1 MDDVVVVG
9 GGIIGAATAYFLS
22 KEGRKVRV
30 IERDPAYKKASFP
43 LSLGGFRRQFFQK
56 ENINLGKFALEFISD
71 ISNTLKTKNNPNPTA
86 SMVPNGYLLLF
97 GPEHAEEQYEA
108 LKNHK
113 ACDAGTKNIPA
124 SKLKDVFS
132 WINPKRVEKI
142 IYIYFIHLLINGSWS
157 IFFFGLHLIL
167 ASLILIGII
176 IFFVVWLIKLYYPIN
191 KLSSFLMVPYLM
203 WLSYAFVLNFYI
215 FILN

>member
-1 MDDVVVVG
+1 MSLAKK
-9 GGIIGAATAYFLS
+9 IISLLIFNILAFGASAWGSYVTNMY
-22 KEGRKVRV
+22 KEPWYSEIVK
-30 IERDPAYKKASFP
+30 PSFNP
-43 LSLGGFRRQFFQK
+43 PDW
-56 ENINLGKFALEFISD
+56 IFAPVWIILYISMSFA
-71 ISNTLKTKNNPNPTA
+71 IWL
-86 SMVPNGYLLLF
+86 
-97 GPEHAEEQYEA
+97 
-108 LKNHK
+108 
-113 ACDAGTKNIPA
+113 I
-124 SKLKDVFS
+124 

-167 ASLILIGII
+167 VSLIIIGVI

>member
-1 MDDVVVVG
+1 MSLAKK
-9 GGIIGAATAYFLS
+9 IISLVIFNILAFGASAWGSYVTNLY
-22 KEGRKVRV
+22 KEPWYSEIAK
-30 IERDPAYKKASFP
+30 PSFNP
-43 LSLGGFRRQFFQK
+43 PDW
-56 ENINLGKFALEFISD
+56 IFAPGWIILYIAMSVA
-71 ISNTLKTKNNPNPTA
+71 IWL
-86 SMVPNGYLLLF
+86 
-97 GPEHAEEQYEA
+97 
-108 LKNHK
+108 
-113 ACDAGTKNIPA
+113 I
-124 SKLKDVFS
+124 

-167 ASLILIGII
+167 VSLLVIVII

-203 WLSYAFVLNFYI
+203 WLSYALFLNFYI

>member
-1 MDDVVVVG
+1 MSLTKKTISLFIFIVLAFGASAWG
-9 GGIIGAATAYFLS
+9 GLITSFYKEPWYSTIIKPDFNPPDW
-22 KEGRKVRV
+22 
-30 IERDPAYKKASFP
+30 I
-43 LSLGGFRRQFFQK
+43 
-56 ENINLGKFALEFISD
+56 FAPVWIAL
-71 ISNTLKTKNNPNPTA
+71 
-86 SMVPNGYLLLF
+86 YLLMSVGAWL
-97 GPEHAEEQYEA
+97 
-108 LKNHK
+108 
-113 ACDAGTKNIPA
+113 I
-124 SKLKDVFS
+124 

-167 ASLILIGII
+167 ASLIIIVAI

-191 KLSSFLMVPYLM
+191 KISAFLMVPYLA